1 MNIKV
6 KKFSRNP
13 ESKEVRATYTVE
25 VNGKQEKHTLE
36 CASPPKVELL
46 DAMQALD
53 EMALAE
59 CEVIRVADKKER
71 AAWEGL
77 LGEGYMEK
85 NSDPILAM
93 CDAREAFATV
103 RSVSWSWSLDIMG
116 ASCCLLVKLEHSHT
130 PLVVNCPHKPEK
142 QYIERETAH
151 LLPGKLA
158 DAYHEL
164 HNLVVAY
171 INGDREP
178 QEQTD
183 MFEDG
188 GES

>member
-1 MNIKV
+1 
-6 KKFSRNP
+6 
-13 ESKEVRATYTVE
+13 
-25 VNGKQEKHTLE
+25 
-36 CASPPKVELL
+36 
-46 DAMQALD
+46 
-53 EMALAE
+53 
-59 CEVIRVADKKER
+59 
-71 AAWEGL
+71 L

-85 NSDPILAM
+85 NCDPILAM

-142 QYIERETAH
+142 QYSERGTAH

-178 QEQTD
+178 QEQID